1 MAGLRHDP
9 QGLRERA
16 SAHLAEYF
24 ARLAQE
30 LPVVILLE
38 DLHWA
43 DEGSLAWID
52 AADAVLRG
60 SRVLVV
66 ATARPSLLESHPHWG
81 EGLDFHVRL
90 TLDPLS
96 RRESRQL
103 LGEILQRADE
113 RPERRSATCSCA
125 RPRAIPFHLEELV
138 KWLVESDVIVR
149 GRRRWHVREDR
160 IDRVKVPPTLRACCR
175 PGSTP

>member
-1 MAGLRHDP
+1 MLGTAETSRNKAHLIGYWLGFDLSDSAYVASLRHDP

-24 ARLAQE
+24 ARLAAQF
-30 LPVVILLE
+30 PVVILLE

-43 DEGSLAWID
+43 DEGSLAWIE
-52 AADAVLRG
+52 AAEHRLRA

-66 ATARPSLLESHPHWG
+66 ATARPALLENHPHWG

-96 RRESRQL
+96 RREQ
-103 LGEILQRADE
+103 AAA
-113 RPERRSATCSCA
+113 RRDPPA
-125 RPRAIPFHLEELV
+125 
-138 KWLVESDVIVR
+138 
-149 GRRRWHVREDR
+149 GR
-160 IDRVKVPPTLRACCR
+160 
-175 PGSTP
+175 